1 MPVCSAAT
9 RKARRPAHRP
19 VVLTLLGHYL
29 PGHKGGGSIRSIAH
43 LIEALGGDYTF
54 RVVTTDRDIGDP
66 QQYPSVAPFR
76 WRRVGRAA
84 VLYLT
89 PGLRRLVGV
98 VSLLRAGDYQVLYLN
113 SFFARL
119 FSILPIVLRRIGL
132 IPNRPIVI
140 APRGEFSAGALAT
153 KRRRK
158 RAYTWLARRFSLY
171 RGVVWQASTDLEA
184 ATISMALGV
193 NPAALERSA
202 QADNPRDARAT
213 ALVVAGDLAGVVA
226 GSATRSPKMPG
237 KLSIVFLSRIAQT
250 KNLHGAI
257 RMLRGLS
264 GTVDFSIF
272 GPIEDKRYW
281 GACQR
286 EIERLPANVRATH
299 RGEVPHSAVPNVLA
313 QHDVLLFP
321 TRGENYGHVIVEA
334 LLAGCPVV
342 TSDQTPWNDIGANGA
357 GWALPL
363 EPEAAFTAVLER
375 YVWMDDQ
382 EFRSLTERA
391 ITYGRRLADA
401 RVPIAQHRQLFSLA
415 LQCRVPDRC

>member
-1 MPVCSAAT
+1 M

-43 LIEALGGDYTF
+43 LIEALGGDYAF
-54 RVVTTDRDIGDP
+54 RVVTTDRDIGDS
-66 QQYPSVAPFR
+66 QQYPSVIPFR

-119 FSILPIVLRRIGL
+119 FSILPIALRRTGL

-158 RAYTWLARRFSLY
+158 RAYARLARRFSLY
-171 RGVVWQASTDLEA
+171 SGVVWQASTDLEA
-184 ATISMALGV
+184 ATISTALGL
-193 NPAALERSA
+193 NPAALERPVRA
-202 QADNPRDARAT
+202 NNPRAARAT
-213 ALVVAGDLAGVVA
+213 ALVVAGDLAGAIA
-226 GSATRSPKMPG
+226 GSPARRSKTPG
-237 KLSIVFLSRIAQT
+237 VLRVVFLSRISQK
-250 KNLHGAI
+250 KNLSGAI
-257 RMLRGLS
+257 RMLRGLT
-264 GTVDFSIF
+264 GTIDFSIY
-272 GPIEDKRYW
+272 GPIEHKRYW
-281 GACQR
+281 AACQS
-286 EIERLPANVRATH
+286 EMERLPAHVRATY
-299 RGEVPHSAVPNVLA
+299 RGEVPHSAVPSVLA
-313 QHDVLLFP
+313 EHDIFLFP
-321 TRGENYGHVIVEA
+321 TLGENYGHVIVEA

-342 TSDQTPWNDIGANGA
+342 TSDQTPWNDIQANRA

-363 EPEAAFTAVLER
+363 EPETAFTDVLESC
-375 YVWMDDQ
+375 VWMDDQ
-382 EFRSLTERA
+382 GFRPLTEHA
-391 ITYGRRLADA
+391 MDYGRKLADP
-401 RVPIAQHRQLFSLA
+401 RVSETQHRELFNRA
-415 LQCRVPDRC
+415 LERAANCEREQ